1 MRFRVVPRGHH
12 LPPEEQDTG
21 YLLTDN
27 WDDFGYQTLYI
38 LFYFDNAGNR
48 HQIGSVKIG
57 QYGLEEGRPKLPTDF
72 DELDERFFSL
82 GQDVE
87 YYSSLMGLEPG
98 GTATALLSALN
109 DIAANEEIYQRALG
123 ENVTGVSLLRFVN
136 LKTIEGQYRRILD
149 GGAELSEYEFDYEG
163 PKPPISGISPLR
175 LKFQVIPESR
185 PPTNVHV
192 LIGPNGVGKTYL
204 LNAMTR
210 ALVSSE
216 PSREKDGL
224 FTSSGDSVVGAPES
238 PFANILSVTFS
249 AFDDFQNLGQ
259 LQNATATQGVRYTNV
274 GLREWVQNNQNDW
287 VTVTRAPEELAKS
300 FSDSAELCVQGAKAP
315 RWREALATLDSD
327 PLFREAEVVRLADV
341 DAEEESFFCEAR
353 KLYRGLSSGHKI
365 VLLTLTKL
373 VENVEEK
380 TLVLIDEPEAHL
392 HPPLLAAFV
401 RALSDLLINRNGVAI
416 IATHSPVVLQ
426 EVPRSCVWK
435 IIRHG
440 NVSQASRPE
449 IETFA
454 ENVGILTKQIF
465 GLEVTRSGFHR
476 MLLEAAEDASQIQEV
491 LEKFDNEVGSEGRAL
506 ISGMIASQN
515 ADEAE

>member
-1 MRFRVVPRGHH
+1 MRFRVVPRGRR
-12 LPPEEQDTG
+12 LPTEGQDIG

-27 WDDFGYQTLYI
+27 WDDFSYRTLYI

-57 QYGLEEGRPKLPTDF
+57 EYGLKERRPNLPIDFF

-87 YYSSLMGLEPG
+87 YYSSLMKLEA
-98 GTATALLSALN
+98 GTGNALLSALN
-109 DIAANEEIYQRALG
+109 DIAANEEIYQRALE

-149 GGAELSEYEFDYEG
+149 GGAELSEYIFDYEG
-163 PKPPISGISPLR
+163 PKPSISGVSPLR
-175 LKFQVIPESR
+175 LNFQVIPDSR

-192 LIGPNGVGKTYL
+192 LIGRNGVGKTYL

-216 PSREKDGL
+216 PSRDADGL
-224 FTSSGDSVVGAPES
+224 FTSSGDSVVEAHES

-249 AFDDFQNLGQ
+249 AFDDFQVLRQPRNV
-259 LQNATATQGVRYTNV
+259 TATQGVRYTNV
-274 GLREWVQNNQNDW
+274 GLRRWVKNKRNDW
-287 VTVTRAPEELAKS
+287 VTVTRDPEELAKS
-300 FSDSAELCVQGAKAP
+300 FSESAKLCVRGAKAP

-327 PLFREAEVVRLADV
+327 PLFEEMEVVSLADV
-341 DAEEESFFCEAR
+341 EEKSFGREAH

-440 NVSQASRPE
+440 YVAQAIRPE

-476 MLLEAAEDASQIQEV
+476 MLWEVADDASQTQEV
-491 LEKFDNEVGSEGRAL
+491 LEKFDNKVGSEGRAL
-506 ISGMIASQN
+506 ISGMIASRN